1 MAISTKFSKLGW
13 ALLVHHLD
21 IVAGSLP
28 NCSASHLFV
37 FFFSAR
43 TKKQFKISSIPRY
56 MLIDK
61 KGNIV
66 DDNAK
71 RPSDDGIYKDIIRLI
86 E

>member
-1 MAISTKFSKLGW
+1 
-13 ALLVHHLD
+13 
-21 IVAGSLP
+21 
-28 NCSASHLFV
+28 
-37 FFFSAR
+37 
-43 TKKQFKISSIPRY
+43 